1 MNSFRVGPYSRSH
14 PICYGSVK
22 SWLMTR
28 YFCEFVSLIEVG
40 PPWGQRLQYAKI
52 LKAPCEKTGNG
63 LVSAS
68 NEGLF
73 ILDKCFGVRLQLLY

>member
-1 MNSFRVGPYSRSH
+1 MYTFRVRPYSRSH
-14 PICYGSVK
+14 SICYGSVK
-22 SWLMTR
+22 SWLMTM
-28 YFCEFVSLIEVG
+28 YFYEFVSLIVIG
-40 PPWGQRLQYAKI
+40 PRWGQRLQYAKI

>member
-1 MNSFRVGPYSRSH
+1 MFNGLSPR
-14 PICYGSVK
+14 
-22 SWLMTR
+22 
-28 YFCEFVSLIEVG
+28 
-40 PPWGQRLQYAKI
+40 WGQRLQYAKI

-73 ILDKCFGVRLQLLY
+73 ILDKCFEVRLQLLY